1 MQTSLPIW
9 GRREK
14 QVQLSIYITSCGMD
28 HKCSIP
34 RTAISHYRDY
44 NGGDGMPIRYRSWDT
59 TASEVG
65 ILQLQKLGYYSL
77 IIEIHHMHA
86 CIKG

>member
-1 MQTSLPIW
+1 
-9 GRREK
+9 
-14 QVQLSIYITSCGMD
+14 MD

-65 ILQLQKLGYYSL
+65 ILQLQKLGYYSFRSWDTTASEVGILQLQKLGYYSL